1 MSSLQNKQRTL
12 EPNHCGAGLQ
22 RSQDVHGDELKALWW
37 LDCELQNWPSEVSLS
52 QLGLVIRSILI
63 FNSSYREKKRE
74 RERDDLWRKM
84 QDLSLRNAAKEGISL
99 GQQIELSI
107 YDFPDSQL
115 QIWFKWTMAWSDGVT
130 S

>member
-37 LDCELQNWPSEVSLS
+37 PDSELQNWPSKVSLIS
-52 QLGLVIRSILI
+52 LVVLSILI
-63 FNSSYREKKRE
+63 MTFSYREKKRE

>member
-1 MSSLQNKQRTL
+1 M
-12 EPNHCGAGLQ
+12 
-22 RSQDVHGDELKALWW
+22 
-37 LDCELQNWPSEVSLS
+37 
-52 QLGLVIRSILI
+52 ILAVLMLT
-63 FNSSYREKKRE
+63 FSCREKKRE

-115 QIWFKWTMAWSDGVT
+115 QI
-130 S
+130 